1 MTKALC
7 LLLLA
12 LCVLP
17 LASCELDN
25 THKFTNNSSQ
35 SITISPDAGQDWVTA
50 LIAPGNSVT
59 ISISESAIQF
69 NYYPSSNISVDR
81 STSGR
86 VVFTDS

>member
-17 LASCELDN
+17 LASCELDS
-25 THKFTNNSSQ
+25 TYKFTNNSSQ
-35 SITISPDAGQDWVTA
+35 SITISPDAGQDWVTT

-59 ISISESAIQF
+59 ISESAIQF
-69 NYYPSSNISVDR
+69 NYYPSSNISVDK
-81 STSGR
+81 STPGLA
-86 VVFTDS
+86 VFTDS